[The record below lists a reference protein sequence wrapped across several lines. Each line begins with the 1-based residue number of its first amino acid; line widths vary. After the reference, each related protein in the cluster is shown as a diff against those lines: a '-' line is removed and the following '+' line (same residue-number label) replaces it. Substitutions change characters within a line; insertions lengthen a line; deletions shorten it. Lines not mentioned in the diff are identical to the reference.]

1 MQDVKG
7 SSLKRSGSG
16 VERDEGGICG
26 GGCALEERVYKVG
39 GSRVLGGK
47 WTMVVVV
54 LGWGLVEGNQG
65 MGWMSAVGW
74 DGTGDWETGIGVLG
88 YGDVGWRGSGNLDD
102 PRTPMEIRLCD
113 SFEDL
118 YRSLQSVC
126 VYHRRSRQGQLLPRR
141 RANNEG
147 SSLGRLVTTT

>member
-1 MQDVKG
+1 
-7 SSLKRSGSG
+7 
-16 VERDEGGICG
+16 
-26 GGCALEERVYKVG
+26 
-39 GSRVLGGK
+39 
-47 WTMVVVV
+47 MVVVV
-54 LGWGLVEGNQG
+54 LGWGLVEGNEG

-113 SFEDL
+113 NFEDL

-126 VYHRRSRQGQLLPRR
+126 VYHRRSRQVQLLPRR
-141 RANNEG
+141 RANKEG
-147 SSLGRLVTTT
+147 SSLGRLTARAEPVPSSVSLEKLSCHSKPDIQVFVAFSIHWTSKIS